1 MKKFFLFFFPLLLLA
16 DAHIFVL
23 HRVGDNRY
31 PSTNISVKLL
41 KNDLKYLK
49 SHNYKIVT
57 LSTLVKRIKNH
68 QNIDK
73 YVVFTIDDTFKSFYK
88 NGLPL
93 FKKYKVPFTL
103 FVYVQSAQ
111 EHFGDYMTWK
121 QIKNASKYG
130 ELGIHSWAH
139 PHLAML
145 SNKEI
150 INDTK
155 KAIYYFKKHMGYV
168 PNMYAY
174 PYGEYT
180 SRVKNIIKKFFEI
193 ICNQNIG
200 AIDLSTPIDD
210 LDRIAITGNVDIA
223 KKLKIKR
230 LHIKNLKIKRDKNVI
245 VKISGA
251 LKFPARWIDIY
262 ITKLGWKWIKVHN
275 KKFIYKPNFTLKKY
289 RNRIVIRYNNKIIS
303 KLILKEK

>member
-1 MKKFFLFFFPLLLLA
+1 MKKLFLFFLPLLLLA

-41 KNDLKYLK
+41 EKDLKYLK

-57 LSTLVKRIKNH
+57 LSALVKRIKKH
-68 QNIDK
+68 QNINK

-93 FKKYKVPFTL
+93 FKKYKAPFTL
-103 FVYVQSAQ
+103 FVYVQSAE

-150 INDTK
+150 IDDTK

-174 PYGEYT
+174 PYGEYNK
-180 SRVKNIIKKFFEI
+180 RVKFIIKKFFKI

-200 AIDLSTPIDD
+200 AIDLNTPVDD
-210 LDRIAITGNVDIA
+210 LDRIAITGDVNII
-223 KKLKIKR
+223 KKLKLKR
-230 LHIKNLKIKRDKNVI
+230 LHIKNLTIKRDKNVI
-245 VKISGA
+245 AKISGE
-251 LKFPARWIDIY
+251 LNFSTRWIDIY
-262 ITKLGWKWIKVHN
+262 ITKLGWKWVKVHN
-275 KKFIYKPNFTLKKY
+275 KKFTYKPHFKLKKY
-289 RNRIVIRYNNKIIS
+289 RNRIVIRYNNRIIS
-303 KLILKEK
+303 KLILKEE